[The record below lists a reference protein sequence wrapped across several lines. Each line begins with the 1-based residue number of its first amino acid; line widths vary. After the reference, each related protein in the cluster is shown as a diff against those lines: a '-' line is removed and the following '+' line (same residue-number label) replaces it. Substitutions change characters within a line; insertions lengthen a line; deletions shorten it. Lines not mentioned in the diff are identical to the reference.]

1 MAENPDG
8 EVAGELGLGE
18 ADEVVPVRSP
28 FSIWCFSTAVEAS
41 TIFRAIKPFSL
52 KLTKSITIRC
62 SSISSVS
69 ADPNSKHLGTTV
81 WDASMVFAKFL
92 EKNCRKGRFSPSKLK
107 GKRVIELGAGCG
119 VAGFG
124 MALLG
129 CDVVSTDQTEVLP
142 LIMRNAER
150 NTSRILQM
158 NPGLDAGGTLLQL
171 EKRVEETYLTIGRK
185 YGLQSTTADIKRG
198 FKRAFS
204 APWPQKLRYQED
216 WDEICGH
223 VFGALACEV
232 EALGL
237 LCSAQSTLNDILVLL
252 ICVTKVVKS
261 AFDKALAEHE
271 DIDDAVGSQEPPERD
286 HGVDLQQALLIK
298 IDSSD
303 NH

>member
-69 ADPNSKHLGTTV
+69 AGKLNSPDTSAVMFEVLGHQLQFAQDPNSKHLGTTV

-119 VAGFG
+119 VAGF
-124 MALLG
+124 AWH
-129 CDVVSTDQTEVLP
+129 CWVVMLFHRSN
-142 LIMRNAER
+142 R
-150 NTSRILQM
+150 
-158 NPGLDAGGTLLQL
+158 GL
-171 EKRVEETYLTIGRK
+171 
-185 YGLQSTTADIKRG
+185 
-198 FKRAFS
+198 
-204 APWPQKLRYQED
+204 
-216 WDEICGH
+216 
-223 VFGALACEV
+223 
-232 EALGL
+232 
-237 LCSAQSTLNDILVLL
+237 
-252 ICVTKVVKS
+252 
-261 AFDKALAEHE
+261 AFDYEKCRT
-271 DIDDAVGSQEPPERD
+271 QYF
-286 HGVDLQQALLIK
+286 
-298 IDSSD
+298 
-303 NH
+303 